1 MDSPILDGKPLLEEY
16 DWGTAP
22 EGLATRRQLRAQ
34 GLRPAGQT
42 PIVLRCRKCRN
53 YPERVCTWPTFLY
66 RIDRA
71 LPVRPMTLAQ
81 ERALDRAMEARQR
94 CPKRCR
100 RCYHVIPLRSL
111 GSCLLRTTGV
121 VRTQVLG
128 SAPMDACRRC
138 AHLPHVTSHR
148 HRALGPQAARP
159 VGTHDAPGR

>member
-1 MDSPILDGKPLLEEY
+1 MGDRTLDRTPLLEQY
-16 DWGTAP
+16 DWGTAL

-53 YPERVCTWPTFLY
+53 YPERVCTRPTFLY

-94 CPKRCR
+94 CPKCCR
-100 RCYHVIPLRSL
+100 RYHHVIPLRSL
-111 GSCLLRTTGV
+111 GSCLECHDGTPADPTTYI
-121 VRTQVLG
+121 TP
-128 SAPMDACRRC
+128 AAD
-138 AHLPHVTSHR
+138 R
-148 HRALGPQAARP
+148 HRLAA
-159 VGTHDAPGR
+159 